1 VRYSRKASIQHVI
14 KRSQEEVHMKHSHHE
29 AVVTHDSRKVFTWDS
44 YERRPHE
51 AFETEVCTR
60 CPHERLEAP
69 FRVGRTGSRN
79 QVTMR
84 IFKNRKVRVR
94 RLKT

>member
-1 VRYSRKASIQHVI
+1 MRYSRKASIQHVI

-69 FRVGRTGSRN
+69 FRWEEPVVEIKSHEDL
-79 QVTMR
+79 
-84 IFKNRKVRVR
+84 KNRKVRVR